1 ASAGSD
7 HTASVPLADAEL
19 TARLAQGLGEPE
31 PCLLL
36 NRPTSLVKGFL
47 RQSFSER
54 ASDGLAQKLSWGLL
68 GAALISALV
77 SLFAGHG
84 GVAAVNALAGALCL
98 GGPLAA
104 TLLSAVPACWP
115 RRAPPRWARSSPALP
130 PWSSWAGPTSRWWA
144 RGTWCP

>member
-1 ASAGSD
+1 MCIRD
-7 HTASVPLADAEL
+7 
-19 TARLAQGLGEPE
+19 R
-31 PCLLL
+31 
-36 NRPTSLVKGFL
+36 VKGFL

-104 TLLSAVPACWP
+104 TLLSAVPSLLAQKSAAQVGAVIP
-115 RRAPPRWARSSPALP
+115 GAADRKSTRLNSSHEFVSRMP
-130 PWSSWAGPTSRWWA
+130 SSA
-144 RGTWCP
+144 